1 MRWTLTVLGI
11 SVLVLLGLGFTLLA
25 SAGEETGRALYHSAD
40 YFVTHQAVWLGVA
53 MVFLLVAAFFDYHN
67 WRRYPYL
74 TVCVYVVV
82 VGLMAAVLLAPETKG
97 SHRWLRLVG
106 SVRLQPSELGK
117 IFVVI
122 STAVFL
128 DWAGWRIEKFW
139 KGSVPAVMIVGV
151 LMGLAVVEPD
161 FGATMVIGLAGGTL
175 CLIGGMRI
183 LHIVLMGGGALVAV
197 GTLLAFNPNRMRRLA
212 AWLPEPILT
221 WLGLPPPT
229 GDDPAAY
236 QLSQA
241 LVAISHG
248 GPFGVGYTKSMQKKF
263 YLPEAHTDFIFAI
276 GAEELGLFFSL
287 GLLVLFTAV
296 FICGIRIA
304 LRAPDRLGRLL
315 AFGMTFLIFFQVLF
329 NIGVVTGC
337 LPTKGLALP
346 FISYGG
352 TNLMSSLIAV
362 GMLFNIGRQIELP
375 KPRPRSTISPVFS

>member
-1 MRWTLTVLGI
+1 MRKTLKLLGLTVLA
-11 SVLVLLGLGFTLLA
+11 LLGVGFALLL
-25 SAGEETGRALYHSAD
+25 SAGEETGRNLHHSDA
-40 YFVTHQAVWLGVA
+40 YFVTHQAMWLCVA
-53 MVFLLVAAFFDYHN
+53 IVFMFLAARFDYHN
-67 WRRYPYL
+67 WRCYPYL
-74 TVCVYVVV
+74 TVCLYLIIA
-82 VGLMAAVLLAPETKG
+82 GLMFAVLFAPETKG

-122 STAVFL
+122 AAAVFL
-128 DWAGWRIEKFW
+128 DGAGWRIEKFW
-139 KGSVPAVMIVGV
+139 KGAAPAALIIGV
-151 LMGLAVVEPD
+151 LIVLALAEPD
-161 FGATMVIGLAGGTL
+161 FGTTLIITLTGLAL
-175 CLIGGMRI
+175 CLVGGMRI
-183 LHIVLMGGGALVAV
+183 SHFAAMGALAAV
-197 GTLLAFNPNRMRRLA
+197 GAIGMFVFNPNRMRRFL
-212 AWLPEPILT
+212 AWLPPQVLSFF
-221 WLGLPPPT
+221 GLPLPT

-236 QLSQA
+236 QLNQA

-248 GPFGVGYTKSMQKKF
+248 GLSGLGYTRSMQKKF

-276 GAEELGLFFSL
+276 GAEELGIFFSL
-287 GLLVLFTAV
+287 GLLVLYTTL

-315 AFGMTFLIFFQVLF
+315 AYGMTFLLFFQVLF

-352 TNLMSSLIAV
+352 TNLMSSLIAI
-362 GMLFNIGRQIELP
+362 GILFNVGRQIELP